1 MYNLRSHVSIVIPT
15 FNRAPLIGETLD
27 SVIAQTYKNW
37 ECIVVDDGSTDHT
50 EELLAYY
57 CSREPRIKFLKRPS
71 GLRKGANSCR
81 NYGYKQSK
89 GEYIQWFDSD
99 DLMLPTFLQDKVDV
113 LDTNPVDFV
122 ISKAVNFQDPNPS
135 HIISHNE
142 YHYKFDRFAINH
154 YNYLVQNINWLT
166 YDFMGRRAL
175 VEKVRYNENL
185 HSAQERNF
193 FTKVTC
199 FSENAFLLDT
209 YLTKR
214 RIHEVSIQSQLQENS
229 INRLNSE
236 LEFFYYTWQDLK
248 KINQCRGSLRYLFE
262 EAVRR
267 SFIVDP
273 SPIIMMNL
281 AIGFFNKCK
290 FSAGLWFLL
299 YHLSMK
305 IFARGIFFR
314 DRFREASTILKPI
327 KEEL

>member
-1 MYNLRSHVSIVIPT
+1 MVSIIIPTYNRSHLLGSTLNSI
-15 FNRAPLIGETLD
+15 
-27 SVIAQTYKNW
+27 IAQTYGSW
-37 ECIVVDDGSTDHT
+37 ECIIVDDGSTDHT
-50 EELLAYY
+50 EELLTFY
-57 CSREPRIKFLKRPS
+57 CNRDPRIKFVKRPS
-71 GLRKGANSCR
+71 ELKKGANSCR
-81 NYGYKQSK
+81 NYGFKQSK

-99 DLMLPTFLQDKVDV
+99 DLMFPTFLQDKVHV
-113 LDTNPVDFV
+113 LDTKPVDFV

-135 HIISHNE
+135 NIISHNE

-185 HSAQERNF
+185 NSAQERNF
-193 FTKVTC
+193 FTKITC

-214 RIHEVSIQSQLQENS
+214 RIHEVSIQSQLPENS
-229 INRLNSE
+229 NSRLYSE

-248 KINQCRGSLRYLFE
+248 KINQCRDSLKYLFE

-267 SFIVDP
+267 TFIVDP
-273 SPIIMMNL
+273 STIIMINL
-281 AIGFFNKCK
+281 ALGFFNNRK

-299 YHLSMK
+299 YQLSMK
-305 IFARGIFFR
+305 TFGRGIFFR
-314 DRFREASTILKPI
+314 DRFREASSILRPI
-327 KEEL
+327 KEDL